1 MLDSHCGCRES
12 GHIYP
17 KLSPWA
23 GGSTALSSAG
33 ESNFTTSEKR
43 NPRDFAI
50 WKASK
55 PGEPSWDSPWGKG
68 RPGSP
73 PPPSPHTI
81 YVLRTL
87 YHSRVPSHFM
97 HKNAL
102 TIGIL
107 PGTISGGKILNGL
120 AGIHLEEVSNW
131 FYKLLVASW

>member
-1 MLDSHCGCRES
+1 MIPCAGDCRES

-43 NPRDFAI
+43 NPRDFAL

-68 RPGSP
+68 RPGQYLP
-73 PPPSPHTI
+73 PLPPHPTHWRPITASMKPDC
-81 YVLRTL
+81 
-87 YHSRVPSHFM
+87 
-97 HKNAL
+97 AW
-102 TIGIL
+102 L
-107 PGTISGGKILNGL
+107 P
-120 AGIHLEEVSNW
+120 
-131 FYKLLVASW
+131 